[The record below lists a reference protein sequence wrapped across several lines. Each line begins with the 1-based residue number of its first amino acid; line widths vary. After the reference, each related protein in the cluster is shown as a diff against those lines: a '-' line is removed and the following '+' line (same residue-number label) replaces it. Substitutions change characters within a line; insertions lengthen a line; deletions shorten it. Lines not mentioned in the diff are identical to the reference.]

1 MQREAESLKDV
12 DMTRVVAVA
21 ISADVGR
28 AELMNIAS
36 YPHELNVIMAPQ
48 FSNLSAINVE
58 QQVERAVC
66 GMTSPRCS

>member
-36 YPHELNVIMAPQ
+36 YPHELNVMAPQ